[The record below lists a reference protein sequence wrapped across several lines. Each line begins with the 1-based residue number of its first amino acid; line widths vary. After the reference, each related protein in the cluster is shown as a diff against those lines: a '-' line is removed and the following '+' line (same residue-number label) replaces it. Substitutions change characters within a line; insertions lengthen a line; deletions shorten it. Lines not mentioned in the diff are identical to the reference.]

1 MSAALGFIF
10 GAIVLMA
17 VVVTVLTRTLWQGAR
32 QAHALRT
39 QDGQTLPNVQN
50 GAQANTEV
58 YRDQLEELERDYLAG
73 GLTQQELHT
82 ARDEL
87 ARRLLEDVAAASDSQ
102 DAAFTPAA
110 SFRKPWRWVI
120 PLGVS
125 VPVLA
130 LVMYGWLGQPMALD
144 PEVLARGTE
153 QNTEVTPEKLAT
165 MATALTRRLQD
176 DPNSAEGWVMLGRVQ
191 RARALFA
198 EADDAFAKALAL
210 TQDDDLWV
218 ERAEV
223 LAQKNNGSFAGEP
236 WAIIQRVLTRNPQHI
251 NALLLAGSASFA
263 ELNYRSALRFWERA
277 RDLVDPNSP
286 DAQELDRAMAEARDK
301 LGLPPLP
308 ARAAPAPVSAGGT
321 NNANN
326 ANSSSSASNVTAAA
340 SASAAASISGRVSVV
355 SELAGKVAPTD
366 TVFVYATPVSGSK
379 MPVAMLRTT
388 ADKLPLDFVLDDSMA
403 MTPNAKLSGMSEV
416 TVRVRI
422 SKSGQAKAQ
431 SGDLGVSV
439 TPVKP
444 GAQGL
449 NLMVRDVLH

>member
-1 MSAALGFIF
+1 VSSALGFIL
-10 GAIVLMA
+10 GVIVLMA
-17 VVVTVLTRTLWQGAR
+17 LVVVVLTRTLWQGAR
-32 QAHALRT
+32 EAHEVHT
-39 QDGQTLPNVQN
+39 PSEQEM
-50 GAQANTEV
+50 AQANTQV
-58 YRDQLEELERDYLAG
+58 YRDQLEELERDYLNG
-73 GLTQQELHT
+73 SLSQTELNA

-87 ARRLLEDVAAASDSQ
+87 ARRLLEDVTPPSEAEAIAS
-102 DAAFTPAA
+102 
-110 SFRKPWRWVI
+110 SFRKPLRWVWG
-120 PLGVS
+120 LGVS
-125 VPVLA
+125 LPVLA
-130 LVMYGWLGQPMALD
+130 IVMYAVLGQPMALD
-144 PEVLARGTE
+144 PSVLARGAE
-153 QNTEVTPEKLAT
+153 QNAEVTPEKLAT
-165 MATALTRRLQD
+165 MATALMRRLQD
-176 DPNSAEGWVMLGRVQ
+176 EPNSAEGWVMLGRVQ
-191 RARALFA
+191 RARNLFA
-198 EADDAFAKALAL
+198 EADEAFGKALAL
-210 TQDDDLWV
+210 TQDDDLWI

-223 LAQKNNGSFAGEP
+223 LAQKNNGNFAGEP

-277 RDLVDPNSP
+277 RDLVDPSSP

-301 LGLPPLP
+301 LGLPPVP
-308 ARAAPAPVSAGGT
+308 ARAAAPAAAGASGTVSA
-321 NNANN
+321 
-326 ANSSSSASNVTAAA
+326 S
-340 SASAAASISGRVSVV
+340 SISGRVSVV
-355 SELAGKVAPTD
+355 SELVGKVAPTD

-403 MTPNAKLSGMSEV
+403 MMPNVKLSGMSEV

>member
-1 MSAALGFIF
+1 VSSALGFF
-10 GAIVLMA
+10 VGAVALLA
-17 VVVTVLTRTLWQGAR
+17 VVVAVITRTLWQGAR
-32 QAHALRT
+32 AAHAVHT
-39 QDGQTLPNVQN
+39 PSEQEV
-50 GAQANTEV
+50 AQANTQV
-58 YRDQLEELERDYLAG
+58 YRDQLEELEREYLNG
-73 GLTQQELHT
+73 SITQEELHT

-87 ARRLLEDVAAASDSQ
+87 ARRLLEDVSVPAETEPSV
-102 DAAFTPAA
+102 TP
-110 SFRKPWRWVI
+110 FRKPWRWVWGV
-120 PLGVS
+120 GVS
-125 VPVLA
+125 LPVLA
-130 LVMYGWLGQPMALD
+130 IALYGVLGQPMALD
-144 PEVLARGTE
+144 PAMLARGPE
-153 QNTEVTPEKLAT
+153 QNAEVTPEQLAT
-165 MATALTRRLQD
+165 MATAIMRRLQD
-176 DPNSAEGWVMLGRVQ
+176 EPNSAEGWVMLGRVQ
-191 RARALFA
+191 RARNLFA
-198 EADDAFAKALAL
+198 EADEAFGKALAL
-210 TQDDDLWV
+210 TQDDDLWI

-277 RDLVDPNSP
+277 RDLVDPRSP

-301 LGLPPLP
+301 LGLPPVP
-308 ARAAPAPVSAGGT
+308 ARAATPAATATVSAT
-321 NNANN
+321 
-326 ANSSSSASNVTAAA
+326 
-340 SASAAASISGRVSVV
+340 SISGRVSVV

-366 TVFVYATPVSGSK
+366 TVFVYATPVTGSK

-403 MTPNAKLSGMSEV
+403 MMPNAKLSGMSEV

-422 SKSGQAKAQ
+422 SKSGQAQAQ
-431 SGDLGVSV
+431 SGDLGVSL